1 MNNISTE
8 IFDIAKFLYENEE
21 CEVIVNRYGQVE
33 DVSFDNVDYED
44 FCAYAMDCSEEDFEK
59 AEIYLK
65 SLLMNDVKFYSEY
78 SRYLELSDNRTLNDI
93 TVPEGVN
100 FDIEEYSVVRDMAV
114 NQLSQEI
121 HTEVYMLGRS
131 GRHICVDNTFNNLVH
146 YSEYKQKQKEWEAWL
161 INVVNQE
168 LTNTPKDDLSESLNA
183 GEYVAKCLN
192 CGADVVYTKRDVCE
206 DIDGD
211 YIECPN
217 CKATFGVECN
227 NDKCK
232 VSDEK
237 AQKFADG
244 LNEDPD
250 CEAWVKSL
258 KENRM
263 TEGLRQD
270 TINYKLDGFKGV
282 TISVVDKKNG
292 INTEEY
298 IKFDSMEF
306 GIDEYEFENSMVDS
320 IKDILT
326 NIYESSDAYY
336 DDVFTSDEI
345 DEIAKH
351 ITQDVLQLY
360 DDLPEEKIDRNNR
373 YGIVAQGLNKK
384 EEAIDWVG
392 DTKVND
398 NGTVTID
405 GRERTADSIKAEI
418 KSLRDELKRSKEA
431 YSNKQIRKHQRS
443 YDKFRYT
450 RQIEKLKAFLDLLKN
465 NSKDLEEDCTQA
477 SGVDAGKVTL
487 FGSDEKDK
495 KEEARLTDYLG
506 ILQIRDILQKNPD
519 TANKEFAIK
528 DNMIVE
534 VGTGDDVANYKAIKN
549 DDGEWELLK
558 ENLTTTSGEY
568 NTEEYNKICDKLKQ
582 AYKDAWDNKISYA
595 ELENIKRQSGLSNA
609 ELTSIQ
615 YTASRETDKKEE
627 LITEDINTA
636 QTITEKLNTGVLP
649 IVDTDM
655 YSLNDVLPESAT
667 LEELD
672 DIVKE
677 VATPFIKDTIQ
688 KVLPS
693 VEIKAT
699 GVYHPKQYNF
709 SGDELEFDLTVSSE
723 EYEALKEKVLADN
736 KFNKFLRD
744 EYSSKS
750 GIISTMPDSIEEF
763 NVADSW
769 KQLVQ
774 VIMFALRNEAL
785 TDVNEAYLNDFL
797 DAVSNE
803 FPSDDIVEEDKGL
816 GLSESELKENL
827 NK

>member
-217 CKATFGVECN
+217 CKATF
-227 NDKCK
+227 
-232 VSDEK
+232 
-237 AQKFADG
+237 
-244 LNEDPD
+244 
-250 CEAWVKSL
+250 
-258 KENRM
+258 
-263 TEGLRQD
+263 
-270 TINYKLDGFKGV
+270 
-282 TISVVDKKNG
+282 
-292 INTEEY
+292 
-298 IKFDSMEF
+298 
-306 GIDEYEFENSMVDS
+306 
-320 IKDILT
+320 
-326 NIYESSDAYY
+326 
-336 DDVFTSDEI
+336 DV
-345 DEIAKH
+345 
-351 ITQDVLQLY
+351 DVLDSLH
-360 DDLPEEKIDRNNR
+360 
-373 YGIVAQGLNKK
+373 NKK

-405 GRERTADSIKAEI
+405 GRERTVDSIKAEI

-431 YSNKQIRKHQRS
+431 YSNKQISKHQRS

-450 RQIEKLKAFLDLLKN
+450 RQIEKLKAFLDLLN
-465 NSKDLEEDCTQA
+465 TNSTDLEEDCTQA

-487 FGSDEKDK
+487 FGSDGK
-495 KEEARLTDYLG
+495 
-506 ILQIRDILQKNPD
+506 
-519 TANKEFAIK
+519 
-528 DNMIVE
+528 
-534 VGTGDDVANYKAIKN
+534 
-549 DDGEWELLK
+549 
-558 ENLTTTSGEY
+558 
-568 NTEEYNKICDKLKQ
+568 
-582 AYKDAWDNKISYA
+582 
-595 ELENIKRQSGLSNA
+595 
-609 ELTSIQ
+609 
-615 YTASRETDKKEE
+615 DKKEE

-736 KFNKFLRD
+736 KFNKFLSD